1 MTTARPGARTAVTL
15 PVLAPSSSHGGGP
28 RAIIERNLVLVRRN
42 WKPFL
47 SVFAEPFVWLFSIGV
62 GVGALVDGFEV
73 GGRSLGYQEFVAPA
87 MLAAV
92 AANGAIIDTTFNVF
106 FKLRYDK
113 TYEAMIATPLT
124 PFDIVR
130 GDLTWAL
137 LRGSVYSATFLLAMA
152 AMGMLSSP
160 WAVLAL
166 PAASLIGF
174 AFGGVGFALTTFM
187 RSWQDFEFVTL
198 AVMPLVLFSAT
209 FFPLSAYP
217 EAVRWVVEVTP
228 LYRAVVLVRELCTGL
243 VTWSSAVSVGYLVVM
258 GLVGLRVAARRV
270 DRILM
275 V

>member
-1 MTTARPGARTAVTL
+1 MSLTSPRTPAF
-15 PVLAPSSSHGGGP
+15 LAPSSSYGGGP
-28 RAIIERNLVLVRRN
+28 RSVIERNLLIVRRN

-47 SVFAEPFVWLFSIGV
+47 SVFAEPFIWLFSIGI

-73 GGRSLGYQEFVAPA
+73 GGRQLAYEEFVAPA

-92 AANGAIIDTTFNVF
+92 AANGAILDTTFNVF

-124 PFDIVR
+124 PVDIVR

-137 LRGSVYSATFLLAMA
+137 LRGSLYSAAFLLAMLA
-152 AMGMLSSP
+152 LGMISSP
-160 WAVLAL
+160 LALLAL
-166 PAASLIGF
+166 PAAMLTGF

-187 RSWQDFEFVTL
+187 RSWQDFELVTL
-198 AVMPLVLFSAT
+198 AMMPLLLFSAT
-209 FFPLSAYP
+209 FFPVTAYP
-217 EAVRWVVEVTP
+217 DAVRWVVEATP
-228 LYRAVVLVRELCTGL
+228 LYRAVVLVRELSTGMVSWASL
-243 VTWSSAVSVGYLVVM
+243 VSVVYLVVM
-258 GLVGLRVAARRV
+258 GAVGLRVAARRT

>member
-1 MTTARPGARTAVTL
+1 ML
-15 PVLAPSSSHGGGP
+15 
-28 RAIIERNLVLVRRN
+28 IRRN

-47 SVFAEPFVWLFSIGV
+47 TVFLEPVVWLFSIGV
-62 GVGALVDGFEV
+62 GVGALVSGFEV
-73 GGRSLGYQEFVAPA
+73 GGRELSYQQFVAPA

-92 AANGAIIDTTFNVF
+92 AANGAILDTTFNVF

-130 GDLTWAL
+130 GDLTWAIA
-137 LRGSVYSATFLLAMA
+137 RGSIYSAAFLLVML
-152 AMGMLSSP
+152 AMGMLESA
-160 WAVLAL
+160 WALLTL
-166 PAASLIGF
+166 PAAMVTGF

-198 AVMPLVLFSAT
+198 AMMPLMLFSAT
-209 FFPLSAYP
+209 FFPIGAYP
-217 EAVRWVVEVTP
+217 GPVQWVVEATP
-228 LYRAVVLVRELCTGL
+228 LYRAVVLVRELSTGTVSWASL
-243 VTWSSAVSVGYLVVM
+243 VSVVYLLAM
-258 GLVGLRVAARRV
+258 GTVGLRVASRRI

>member
-1 MTTARPGARTAVTL
+1 VPATPSRVPAF
-15 PVLAPSSSHGGGP
+15 LAPSSSYGGGP
-28 RAIIERNLVLVRRN
+28 RALIERNTVLIRRN

-47 SVFAEPFVWLFSIGV
+47 SVFAEPFIWLFSIGI
-62 GVGALVDGFEV
+62 GVGALVDGFVV
-73 GGRSLGYQEFVAPA
+73 GGQELRYEEFVAPA

-113 TYEAMIATPLT
+113 TYEAMVATPLT
-124 PFDIVR
+124 PLDIVR

-137 LRGSVYSATFLLAMA
+137 VRGSLYSATFLLAMV
-152 AMGMLSSP
+152 AMGMISSP
-160 WAVLAL
+160 WALLAL
-166 PAASLIGF
+166 PAATLSGF

-198 AVMPLVLFSAT
+198 AMMPLLLFSAT
-209 FFPLSAYP
+209 FFPVDAYP
-217 EAVRWVVEVTP
+217 EAVRWVVEATP

-243 VTWSSAVSVGYLVVM
+243 VSWASLVSVVYLAVM
-258 GLVGLRVAARRV
+258 GWVGLRVAARRM

>member
-1 MTTARPGARTAVTL
+1 MATTQRAPAL
-15 PVLAPSSSHGGGP
+15 LAPSSSYGGGP
-28 RAIIERNLVLVRRN
+28 RSVIERNVLIIRRN

-62 GVGALVDGFEV
+62 GVGALVEGFDV
-73 GGRSLGYQEFVAPA
+73 GGRLLSYEEFVAPA

-113 TYEAMIATPLT
+113 TYQAMIATPLS
-124 PFDIVR
+124 PSDIVR

-137 LRGSVYSATFLLAMA
+137 LRGSLYSATFLLAMLA
-152 AMGMLSSP
+152 LGMISSA

-166 PAASLIGF
+166 PAVMLIGL

-187 RSWQDFEFVTL
+187 RSWQDFELVTL
-198 AVMPLVLFSAT
+198 AMMPLMLFSAT
-209 FFPLSAYP
+209 FFPITAYP
-217 EAVRWVVEVTP
+217 EPVQWLVEASP
-228 LYRAVVLVRELCTGL
+228 LYRAVVLVRELSTGL
-243 VTWSSAVSVGYLVVM
+243 PTWSSLVSVGYLLAM
-258 GLVGLRVAARRV
+258 GLLGLRVAARRV

>member
-1 MTTARPGARTAVTL
+1 
-15 PVLAPSSSHGGGP
+15 VLAPSSSYGGGP
-28 RAIIERNLVLVRRN
+28 RAILERNVVLVRRN

-47 SVFAEPFVWLFSIGV
+47 SVFAEPFVWLFSIGI
-62 GVGALVDGFEV
+62 GVGALVSGFEV
-73 GGRSLGYQEFVAPA
+73 AGREVSYPDFVAPA

-92 AANGAIIDTTFNVF
+92 AANGAVIDTTFNVF

-124 PFDIVR
+124 PVDIVR

-137 LRGSVYSATFLLAMA
+137 VRGSVYSAAFLVAML

-160 WAVLAL
+160 WALLAL
-166 PAASLIGF
+166 PAATLTGF

-187 RSWQDFEFVTL
+187 RSWQDFELVTL
-198 AVMPLVLFSAT
+198 ATIPLMLFSAT
-209 FFPLSAYP
+209 FFPVSAYP
-217 EAVRWVVEVTP
+217 EPVRWLVEVTP

-243 VTWSSAVSVGYLVVM
+243 VSWGSLVSVAYLVVM
-258 GLVGLRVAARRV
+258 GAVGLRVAARRV